1 MPRHSETISMESR
14 IRSFQTVPDR
24 LARGLLDT
32 SVIVDLDRLV
42 ASQLAEEVAISTVT
56 LAELSAGPSATTDA
70 SERAR
75 RQDRLQRTEAAFDPM
90 PFDIRSA
97 RAYGRVHATV
107 VEQGRQPRRR
117 FAGLL
122 IAATAL
128 AEDLPLIT
136 CNSKDFEGLEGLI
149 SIIDI
154 GPAKHARTADP

>member
-1 MPRHSETISMESR
+1 M
-14 IRSFQTVPDR
+14 PDR

-32 SVIVDLDRLV
+32 SVIVDLDRLG
-42 ASQLAEEVAISTVT
+42 ASQIPEEVAISTIT
-56 LAELSAGPSATTDA
+56 LAELSAAPSATTDA

-97 RAYGRVHATV
+97 RAYGRVHAAV

-117 FAGLL
+117 FADLL

-128 AEDLPLIT
+128 AEGLPLVT
-136 CNSKDFEGLEGLI
+136 RNGKDFQGLENLI
-149 SIIDI
+149 
-154 GPAKHARTADP
+154 TVVEV